1 MYIIHILLTF
11 NFILGKYICN
21 NDFPQI
27 AKHFNVS
34 DNEQYKNE
42 SIENQWLVVRD
53 IVLDCKISDCFQ
65 CVKPRA

>member
-1 MYIIHILLTF
+1 MISLRLPNILMSL
-11 NFILGKYICN
+11 IMN
-21 NDFPQI
+21 N
-27 AKHFNVS
+27 N
-34 DNEQYKNE
+34 KNE